1 MILYLYLQKDGG
13 VYEVI
18 ASSATEVEMQAK
30 LISRSPAFLN
40 AEQIVFHMFLRL
52 PYYLSENKL
61 YVNRDELGDQEVEI
75 WRTPKEGEE
84 LAEGMSPVRTELEG
98 RITCIKAQIFSDL
111 MLSGYE
117 YRRSFMN
124 YLVVATELPDGT
136 GKVYFLTPEQANAHK
151 LTITDEVVTD
161 HKVVSI
167 DYQRSNIL
175 EY

>member
-30 LISRSPAFLN
+30 LIS
-40 AEQIVFHMFLRL
+40 
-52 PYYLSENKL
+52 
-61 YVNRDELGDQEVEI
+61 
-75 WRTPKEGEE
+75 
-84 LAEGMSPVRTELEG
+84 
-98 RITCIKAQIFSDL
+98 IKAQIFSDL

-161 HKVVSI
+161 HRVVSI